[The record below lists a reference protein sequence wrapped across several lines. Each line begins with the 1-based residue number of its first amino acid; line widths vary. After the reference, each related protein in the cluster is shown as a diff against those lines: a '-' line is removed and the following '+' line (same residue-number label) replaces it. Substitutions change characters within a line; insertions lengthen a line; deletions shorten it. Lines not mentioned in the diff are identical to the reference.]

1 MGYKTAKLPDLKG
14 LCQEIINE
22 LLEERKIERKAVNR
36 IAKKVCKKYNTA
48 DMPSN
53 TQLLQFCSNEAREKL
68 EGVLLMKPGRTISGV
83 TIITVACKPAKCPGN
98 CLYCPQGDNAPSSYT
113 GLEPAIRRGI
123 NNNYDPFLQVKNR
136 LEQYKIMGHKTDKIE
151 LIIIGGTF
159 LAQEKAYQEW
169 FVCRL
174 YDALNGLQSRGLE
187 EAIRFN
193 ETASIRCS
201 GLAIETRPDYCF
213 QQHIDQMLR
222 FGTTRVEIGLQTVYT
237 NILEK
242 INRGHD
248 VDAVIKATQL
258 AKDSCLKCTYH
269 IMPGLFTSPEEDVK
283 QFKIL
288 FSNNQFKPDSLKIY
302 PTLVVKGTE
311 LYKMWKNGDYRPL
324 EEKEATDILV
334 KAMKCIPKYCRV
346 IRVQRDIPVNQIEA
360 GVKKGNLRE
369 LVEQKAK
376 KLGIKIK
383 EIRYR
388 EVGHAVERGV
398 KVDFDDVKIKRI
410 DYNSSGGKEIFLS
423 FEDAKHDVLVAFL
436 RLRIPFKPFRQEIT
450 NHAALIRELHV
461 YGPLVPVGE
470 HITEA
475 FQHKGF
481 GRRLLEKAEK
491 IAREEF
497 DAKKMVIMS
506 GVGVRGYYYRF
517 DYMRDGP
524 YVSKILK

>member
-14 LCQEIINE
+14 LCQEIIDE
-22 LLEERKIERKAVNR
+22 LLQERKLTRKAVNR
-36 IAKKVCKKYNTA
+36 IAKKVCKKYNLA
-48 DMPSN
+48 DVPAN
-53 TQLLQFCSNEAREKL
+53 TQLLQFCSKEARERLKD
-68 EGVLLMKPGRTISGV
+68 VLLMKPGRTISGV
-83 TIITVACKPAKCPGN
+83 TIITVACKPAKCPGS
-98 CLYCPQGDNAPSSYT
+98 CLYCPQGENAPSSYT
-113 GLEPAIRRGI
+113 GLEPAIQRAI

-174 YDALNGLQSRGLE
+174 YDALNGMQSRSLE

-193 ETASIRCS
+193 ETAIIRCS

-222 FGTTRVEIGLQTVYT
+222 FGTTRVEIGLQTVYP

-242 INRGHD
+242 INRRHD
-248 VDAVIKATQL
+248 VYAVIKATQL

-269 IMPGLFTSPEEDVK
+269 IMPGLFTTSEEDIE

-311 LYKMWKNGDYRPL
+311 LHKMWKNGDYKPL

-334 KAMKCIPKYCRV
+334 KAMKYIPKYCRI
-346 IRVQRDIPVNQIEA
+346 IRVQRDIPANQIEA
-360 GVKKGNLRE
+360 GVKKSNLRE

-398 KVDFDDVKIKRI
+398 KVDFDSVKIKRI

-436 RLRIPFKPFRQEIT
+436 RLRIPFKPFRPEIT
-450 NHAALIRELHV
+450 NHTALIRELHV

-506 GVGVRGYYYRF
+506 GVGMRGYYYRF
-517 DYMRDGP
+517 GYMRDGP